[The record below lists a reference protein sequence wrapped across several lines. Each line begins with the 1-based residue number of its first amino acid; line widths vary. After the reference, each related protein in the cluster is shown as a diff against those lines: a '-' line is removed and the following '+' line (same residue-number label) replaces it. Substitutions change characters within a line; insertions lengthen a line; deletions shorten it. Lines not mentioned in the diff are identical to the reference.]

1 MGSHHLIAWI
11 LIGLISG
18 ALAGRVVEGG
28 GFGFLGD
35 IVVGLV
41 GAFIGGL
48 ILNAVTGGGNTTV
61 SFIGECIVA
70 FIGACLLLAV
80 LRAFGR
86 GRAGRKGPL
95 APFRR

>member
-1 MGSHHLIAWI
+1 MGHLIAW
-11 LIGLISG
+11 LLVGLIAG

-28 GFGFLGD
+28 GFGVLGD

-48 ILNAVTGGGNTTV
+48 ILHALTNSDVAG

-70 FIGACLLLAV
+70 FVGACLLLAA
-80 LRAFGR
+80 LRMVGR
-86 GRAGRKGPL
+86 GRSGGGTTA
-95 APFRR
+95 AFRR